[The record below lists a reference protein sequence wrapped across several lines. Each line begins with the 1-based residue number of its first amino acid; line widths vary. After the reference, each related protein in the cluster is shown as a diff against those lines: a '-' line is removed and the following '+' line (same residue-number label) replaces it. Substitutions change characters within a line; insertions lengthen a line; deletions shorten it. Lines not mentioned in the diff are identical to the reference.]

1 MTTRRRVKG
10 DCSRLKCP
18 HCGSVCA
25 IRDSGQVTLLTR
37 ESIYA
42 CSNPECGHTFVGLTE
57 IVRTLSPS
65 AIPNPAVELPLSSR
79 MKRDALRAQLDR
91 AQTADPG
98 PLFSMASGPPG

>member
-42 CSNPECGHTFVGLTE
+42 CSNPECGHTFVGITE

-65 AIPNPAVELPLSSR
+65 ATPNPAVDLPLSR
-79 MKRDALRAQLDR
+79 HIRRDVLRNQIDHAR
-91 AQTADPG
+91 PADHG
-98 PLFSMASGPPG
+98 PLFSMASGPPS